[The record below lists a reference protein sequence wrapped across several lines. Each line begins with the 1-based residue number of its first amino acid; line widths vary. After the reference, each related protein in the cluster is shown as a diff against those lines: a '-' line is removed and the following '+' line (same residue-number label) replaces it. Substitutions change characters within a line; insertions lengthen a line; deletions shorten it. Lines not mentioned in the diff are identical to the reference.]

1 MPCIHKFKWAMPDY
15 NMPRNWVLYILFQ
28 PGTWYVALD
37 EGEQTAITRSKQ
49 WLEEQLLEEVG
60 KKHVMSN
67 IL

>member
-1 MPCIHKFKWAMPDY
+1 M
-15 NMPRNWVLYILFQ
+15 
-28 PGTWYVALD
+28 ALD